1 MNVSPVLT
9 KDYENDNVFLFQKN
23 KPNQTQTNSKRV
35 GWGLACGEL
44 ACTELACPERSRGS
58 RSVEPTCG
66 ELVEPYPTN
75 SSEKSLQFHDG
86 FDNL

>member
-1 MNVSPVLT
+1 MQNKPNLLNTQMNVSNCLIEV
-9 KDYENDNVFLFQKN
+9 YENERHCSREKN

-44 ACTELACPERSRGS
+44 ACTEQGRS
-58 RSVEPTCG
+58 
-66 ELVEPYPTN
+66 VEPYPTN
-75 SSEKSLQFHDG
+75 SSEKSLHFQDG